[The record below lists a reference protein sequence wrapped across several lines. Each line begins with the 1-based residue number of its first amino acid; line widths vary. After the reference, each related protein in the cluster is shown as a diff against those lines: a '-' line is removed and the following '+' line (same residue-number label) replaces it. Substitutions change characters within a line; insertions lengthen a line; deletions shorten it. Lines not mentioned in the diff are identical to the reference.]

1 MKKVLHRKKV
11 KIFIAIAAITF
22 IIMLFFVFQN
32 INSEISMNAY
42 KKVENSSQL
51 LYISGVDMSTVKP
64 SDIKKVTIAFTFSK
78 NRIMRKHVKVSSED
92 LSNFILNNPNIKI
105 IGDGGFEYP
114 YELQYDREV
123 TFYAPNLKKDDITK
137 LFENFK
143 VCVTWEDIFGKE
155 CSKTFY
161 LKDCK
166 WK

>member
-1 MKKVLHRKKV
+1 MKKNFYRKKAL
-11 KIFIAIAAITF
+11 IFIAVIVV
-22 IIMLFFVFQN
+22 IIFTMLFFVFQN
-32 INSEISMNAY
+32 INSEISINAY
-42 KKVENSSQL
+42 KKVENSSHL
-51 LYISGVDMSTVKP
+51 LYVSGVDMSTVKP
-64 SDIKKVTIAFTFSK
+64 SDIKKVTIGFTFSK

-92 LSNFILNNPNIKI
+92 LDNFILNNPNIKLL
-105 IGDGGFEYP
+105 GDGSLEYP

-123 TFYAPNLKKDDITK
+123 TFYAPKLKKDDITK

-166 WK
+166 WN